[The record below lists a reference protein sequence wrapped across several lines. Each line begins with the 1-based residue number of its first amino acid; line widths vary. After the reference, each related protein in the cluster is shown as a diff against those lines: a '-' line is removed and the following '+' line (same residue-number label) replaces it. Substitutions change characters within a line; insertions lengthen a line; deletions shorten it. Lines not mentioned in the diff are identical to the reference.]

1 MCTNA
6 NLEHM
11 LETSKLLLKH
21 GAKITPKMKKYITKL
36 GEVFEFHRDGYNKEY
51 IDDADKALIG
61 LYELFD
67 VEPVEKRVIHDG
79 KSEIIIT
86 QKGWKKQ
93 FNELW
98 EMLIPSSGYASTVQ
112 GEVIRIAGRIADEV
126 DRNGGGNWDGEY
138 RKMAKVFLELIAT
151 GNPLSETEIDKLK
164 SILSGLSSLYDETD
178 ILVEYAVKWVSQ
190 NRMPIVMA
198 KPDYDR

>member
-1 MCTNA
+1 
-6 NLEHM
+6 
-11 LETSKLLLKH
+11 
-21 GAKITPKMKKYITKL
+21 MKKYITRL
-36 GEVFEFHRDGYNKEY
+36 GEVFEFHRDAYNKESVKS
-51 IDDADKALIG
+51 ADKALSR
-61 LYELFD
+61 LYELFG
-67 VEPVEKRVIHDG
+67 VEPVAKRVIHDG

-126 DRNGGGNWDGEY
+126 DRNGGRNWDGEY

-151 GNPLSETEIDKLK
+151 GNPLSETEIAKLK

-190 NRMPIVMA
+190 NRMPLVMT
-198 KPDYDR
+198 KPGYER